1 MEEPIRVLHILQR
14 MEAGGTQA
22 FLMNIYRNIDR
33 NKVQFDFLVEYPDKQ
48 FYDEEILKLGGKIYY
63 STVRKDFNIL
73 KFMRKLKNII
83 KENNYKIVHMHTYS
97 IGYFCLRVAKECDV
111 PVRIAHSHSNEAT
124 RDFKYLP
131 KLFLQKIYTVYAT
144 NLMACSEAAGKYLF
158 KDKKF
163 EVIKN
168 AIDSRKFIYNKE
180 IREKTRKNLNIEN
193 SFVVGHIGRFKPEKN
208 HKFLI
213 EIFSEIKR
221 KKNNAKLLLIGT
233 GDLENSIK
241 KQVQELNLQ
250 NDVIFLGNRIDVN
263 NLYQAMDIFVFPS
276 LFEGLGIVA
285 IEAQASGTPIVCS
298 NKLPLE
304 IEISSICKKLSL
316 NETAEVW
323 ADEAIK
329 LAEDNKSKQN
339 LQQEVINAGFDLS
352 DIVNKIQD
360 FYIKSYTKHR
370 SKYEK

>member
-22 FLMNIYRNIDR
+22 LLMNIYRNIDR
-33 NKVQFDFLVEYPDKQ
+33 SKVQFDFLVEYPDKQ
-48 FYDEEILKLGGKIYY
+48 FYDEEILQLGGKIYY
-63 STVRKDFNIL
+63 SNVRNDFNIF
-73 KFMRKLKNII
+73 KFIKKLKKII
-83 KENNYKIVHMHTYS
+83 KENDYKIVHVHTYS
-97 IGYFCLRVAKECDV
+97 IGYFCLKAAKECQV
-111 PVRIAHSHSNEAT
+111 PVRIAHSHNNET
-124 RDFKYLP
+124 VHDFKYLP
-131 KLFLQKIYTVYAT
+131 KLFLQKIYTIYA
-144 NLMACSEAAGKYLF
+144 NYLLACSEEAGRYLF
-158 KDKKF
+158 KNKDFK
-163 EVIKN
+163 VLNN
-168 AIDSRKFIYNKE
+168 AIDSKKFIYNEHRRKE
-180 IREKTRKNLNIEN
+180 MRKKLGLED
-193 SFVVGHIGRFKPEKN
+193 SFVVGHVGRFHPQKN

-213 EIFSEIKR
+213 EIFAKIKER
-221 KKNNAKLLLIGT
+221 KDNAKLLLIGT